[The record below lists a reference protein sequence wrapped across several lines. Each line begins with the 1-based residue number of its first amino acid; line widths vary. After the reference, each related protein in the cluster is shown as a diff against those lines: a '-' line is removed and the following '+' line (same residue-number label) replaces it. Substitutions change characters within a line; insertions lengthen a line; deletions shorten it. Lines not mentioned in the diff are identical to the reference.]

1 MNNAKTKFSYTTADG
16 IVETRTSSRA
26 YTHVV
31 VGRRDLVKERAE
43 WTSEPSRLR
52 IFEAYV
58 YLSRCA
64 STTVGETFRD
74 GRVFVT
80 QEMHDESVKIIR
92 AYPTAD
98 EYVAAMIAE
107 GIERIN
113 AQEGD
118 GDVGMERVLKWSRS
132 ASAAQRG
139 ANDARKWHVDV
150 RVVSL

>member
-1 MNNAKTKFSYTTADG
+1 MKNAKTKFTFTTADG

-31 VGRRDLVKERAE
+31 VGRRDLVKQRAE
-43 WTSEPSRLR
+43 WTSEPARMR

-74 GRVFVT
+74 GRVLVT

-92 AYPTAD
+92 AYPTVD

-118 GDVGMERVLKWSRS
+118 GEAGKERVLRWSRS
-132 ASAAQRG
+132 VAAAQRG
-139 ANDARKWHVDV
+139 ASAAREWHVDV
-150 RVVSL
+150 RVVAL